1 MLAIILKI
9 LQVMGIVLLSVL
21 GLALLRRLLVLF
33 VPVRYKVSA
42 AGDGSFRSAS
52 GQFSWLLHLV
62 RGRFVYPE
70 PGELELRV
78 LFFRIGG
85 KKGQK
90 EESSEDLTDEETD
103 APPSED
109 NMSVKPNLPSE
120 TKSSEDAGDVSQ
132 PVEPASEVGSTE
144 KEEAVKPDGGI
155 ETVKPESD
163 PEDPEESPEDV
174 SHPVE
179 PEDLFEKLERIGYKV
194 RYTSR
199 KTYVKIQLLL
209 REKEF
214 YLHLL
219 EHGDTRGL
227 IRHVKKRI
235 GKMIKGLLPR
245 KAKAD
250 LRFGMKSPDLT
261 GYLYGLYALCAGR
274 LGSGCRISPDFEE
287 EVFEGTASVSGRIF
301 LGALLGQTIPVLFD
315 RRLWK
320 TRKRLKKHK
329 EASTRIREREDRELE
344 ELKEI
349 SA

>member
-9 LQVMGIVLLSVL
+9 LQVMGIILLSVL
-21 GLALLRRLLVLF
+21 GLALLLLLLVLF

-85 KKGQK
+85 KKGPK
-90 EESSEDLTDEETD
+90 EESAEDLTDEETE
-103 APPSED
+103 ATPSED
-109 NMSVKPNLPSE
+109 NMSVKPDLPSE
-120 TKSSEDAGDVSQ
+120 TESSG
-132 PVEPASEVGSTE
+132 
-144 KEEAVKPDGGI
+144 EA
-155 ETVKPESD
+155 
-163 PEDPEESPEDV
+163 EDV

-179 PEDLFEKLERIGYKV
+179 PASEEGSTEKEETVKPDDLFEKLERIGYKV

-320 TRKRLKKHK
+320 TRKRLKKHR

>member
-9 LQVMGIVLLSVL
+9 LQVMGIILLSVL
-21 GLALLRRLLVLF
+21 CLALLLLLLVLF
-33 VPVRYKVSA
+33 VPVRYKVTAS
-42 AGDGSFRSAS
+42 GDGSFRSAS

-85 KKGQK
+85 KKGSK

-109 NMSVKPNLPSE
+109 NMSVKPDLPLE
-120 TKSSEDAGDVSQ
+120 TESSEDAGDVSQ

-155 ETVKPESD
+155 ET
-163 PEDPEESPEDV
+163 
-174 SHPVE
+174 VE

-219 EHGDTRGL
+219 DHGDTRGL

-261 GYLYGLYALCAGR
+261 GYLYGLYTLCAGR

>member
-1 MLAIILKI
+1 MLTIILKI
-9 LQVMGIVLLSVL
+9 LQVIGIILLSVL
-21 GLALLRRLLVLF
+21 CLALLLLLLVLF
-33 VPVRYKVSA
+33 VPVRYKVTAS
-42 AGDGSFRSAS
+42 GDGSFRSAS

-85 KKGQK
+85 KKSG
-90 EESSEDLTDEETD
+90 EGAE
-103 APPSED
+103 
-109 NMSVKPNLPSE
+109 
-120 TKSSEDAGDVSQ
+120 DVSQ
-132 PVEPASEVGSTE
+132 PVEPASEKGSTEEEETVKPDGGTETVKPESHPEEDPEEPPEDVSHPVEPASEVGSTE
-144 KEEAVKPDGGI
+144 KEEAVK
-155 ETVKPESD
+155 
-163 PEDPEESPEDV
+163 
-174 SHPVE
+174 

-235 GKMIKGLLPR
+235 GKMIKVLLPR